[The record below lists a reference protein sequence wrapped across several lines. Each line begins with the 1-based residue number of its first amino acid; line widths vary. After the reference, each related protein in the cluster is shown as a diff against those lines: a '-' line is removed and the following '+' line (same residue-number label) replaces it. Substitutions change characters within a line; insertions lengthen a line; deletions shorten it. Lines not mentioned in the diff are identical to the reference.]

1 MPLHK
6 RLQLA
11 AALLLLA
18 SIAVALLAQRSDAP
32 QEAPAADPFSPAAP
46 LASDADVAKN
56 TKISGTSGSSAAT
69 RSPHEPSGQL
79 AASPQ
84 RPHAAPSD
92 DAPAAGPTVVVIG
105 PDGRPTTRA
114 SDPLTAPDWDALPHE
129 PFGPDAGWADPTQQE
144 ILGPPRW
151 MAQPTSASA
160 RELAAAIDAGPAPAE
175 LKRQEQTRGLREAA
189 ARLAQER
196 GARCI
201 NKWHAQQ
208 PDLTGRMDVALTL
221 HAAEQR
227 ATVAQVRVVATT
239 RVEESGLSE
248 CVRASLANAQLAA
261 SGALPQP
268 VTFEFSLPVGP

>member
-18 SIAVALLAQRSDAP
+18 SIAVALLTQRDAP
-32 QEAPAADPFSPAAP
+32 QEAPGADPLSPASPLADDAAPNPAAP
-46 LASDADVAKN
+46 SSTGGATASHTHKLAA
-56 TKISGTSGSSAAT
+56 
-69 RSPHEPSGQL
+69 GQL
-79 AASPQ
+79 AASSQ
-84 RPHAAPSD
+84 RPSAAPTQD
-92 DAPAAGPTVVVIG
+92 TAPAGPAVVVIG
-105 PDGRPTTRA
+105 PDGQPITRA
-114 SDPLTAPDWDALPHE
+114 DSQPAEPDWDALPHE

-175 LKRQEQTRGLREAA
+175 LKRQEQARGLREAA
-189 ARLAQER
+189 ARLTQER

-201 NKWHAQQ
+201 NKWLSQQ
-208 PDLTGRMDVALTL
+208 ADLTGRMDVALTL
-221 HAAEQR
+221 HAAGQR
-227 ATVAQVRVVATT
+227 ATVAQVRVVATA
-239 RVEESGLSE
+239 RVEESGLPE